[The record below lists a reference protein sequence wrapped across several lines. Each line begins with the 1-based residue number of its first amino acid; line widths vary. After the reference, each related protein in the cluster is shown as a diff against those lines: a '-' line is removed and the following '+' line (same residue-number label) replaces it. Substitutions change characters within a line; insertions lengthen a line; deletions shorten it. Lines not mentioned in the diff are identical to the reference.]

1 MDRAAPDG
9 PAIAA
14 HGLRHAYGDRLA
26 VDDVSVEVRAG
37 EVLGLLGPN
46 GAGKS
51 TVIKCL
57 TGQLRPDAGAVQV
70 LGVDLLHRPDRV
82 QGRIGVCFEEKNLYG
97 DMSARENLRFF
108 GRLFGLRLG
117 RDDVD
122 AMLERVD
129 LTGRGTER
137 VDGFSKGMK
146 QRLMIARSLVNRP
159 DVLFLDEPTDGL
171 DPVSARAI
179 RRIIHEE
186 AERGAAV
193 LLTTHDMF
201 EADRLADRLAFINQ
215 GRILAVDTPESFK
228 LAHGTRTISVRVRVD
243 GEVSETV
250 VDLDEHDAEQRVAA
264 AMAEGQLLTVHTTEA
279 TLEEVFVSYA
289 GRGLT

>member
-129 LTGRGTER
+129 LTGRGAER

-186 AERGAAV
+186 AERGVAV

-201 EADRLADRLAFINQ
+201 EADRLADRLAFINR

-228 LAHGTRTISVRVRVD
+228 LAHGTRTVSVRVRVD